1 MFMKLNSVD
10 KNIFFPHKGE
20 KSRFDGILQFATV
33 SAANVDIQDS
43 EPLFDL

>member
-1 MFMKLNSVD
+1 MFMKLKSVD
-10 KNIFFPHKGE
+10 EIFFFPHKGK
-20 KSRFDGILQFATV
+20 KSRFDGILQFATT